1 MSDEG
6 AMISV
11 EKPEIRNVL
20 KIGWTIVRGILELAI
35 MLYVLAAT
43 LEPGDRVIVAVLG
56 IIYATIRSA
65 NISPEEVGE
74 MAPTCTLAA
83 VLRCPW
89 RIRKSCRDRHLEQ
102 AAAVMPP
109 SVVVKDGM
117 GGRPLARS
125 FSRSTAIERLVNAM
139 FVVIISELFQL
150 SLQVDCV
157 PD

>member
-1 MSDEG
+1 MG
-6 AMISV
+6 CVWFLRMRLATPLGGM
-11 EKPEIRNVL
+11 R
-20 KIGWTIVRGILELAI
+20 GWSNLWSGSILA
-35 MLYVLAAT
+35 
-43 LEPGDRVIVAVLG
+43 
-56 IIYATIRSA
+56 
-65 NISPEEVGE
+65 
-74 MAPTCTLAA
+74 
-83 VLRCPW
+83 CPW

-150 SLQVDCV
+150 SLQLDCV

>member
-1 MSDEG
+1 MP
-6 AMISV
+6 AMFALQ
-11 EKPEIRNVL
+11 EPCGE
-20 KIGWTIVRGILELAI
+20 
-35 MLYVLAAT
+35 AT
-43 LEPGDRVIVAVLG
+43 RYWRRPF
-56 IIYATIRSA
+56 SA
-65 NISPEEVGE
+65 NMIKRRICRGVGP
-74 MAPTCTLAA
+74 APLQKGVYSYTRAPA
-83 VLRCPW
+83 RSSCPW

-117 GGRPLARS
+117 GGRPVARS

>member
-1 MSDEG
+1 MQPRRAQANVCTRAKVTLHLKVASC
-6 AMISV
+6 A
-11 EKPEIRNVL
+11 IRRL
-20 KIGWTIVRGILELAI
+20 KIKQTRNLLLQPRHTG
-35 MLYVLAAT
+35 
-43 LEPGDRVIVAVLG
+43 P
-56 IIYATIRSA
+56 
-65 NISPEEVGE
+65 
-74 MAPTCTLAA
+74 
-83 VLRCPW
+83 CPW

-102 AAAVMPP
+102 AAAVMLP

-139 FVVIISELFQL
+139 FVVIISDLFQL